1 MELSIIVSCLVG
13 LWLNWSFLVQTK
25 HKWETKLYIL
35 RQLIVFQVTANSF
48 NLSVHLILLI
58 PWPFWGYAVRPGD
71 YLWTVDPL
79 TCRLITAVLEIS
91 CIVCILNA
99 AGIFLS
105 NQGKD
110 ELRKE
115 RLGNNAAVV
124 VSATCFLSGILT
136 LVYTTAI
143 PLLKQGTLHGKNCPT
158 HSFSVL
164 CAQTEVKAIYLSYV
178 VCSLFLFILNF
189 PPTKSRVKYIL
200 DVCFKLITGVFHV
213 ISCFILFFG
222 VVFIVLFILGGSLY
236 SDAFNIVKLYFDIV
250 GLAVSIGFPAIV
262 NTGFTS
268 YVFQPPPSN
277 RNPDN
282 EKEEVKVRINV
293 SWLFHSRDHTSNS
306 HYWLP
311 YNFYDV
317 CLKNLVLDQLIN
329 YLLVDIFLF
338 SHHISAWNCI
348 NIVRRNFV
356 PVTHEN

>member
-13 LWLNWSFLVQTK
+13 LWVNWSFLVQTK

-79 TCRLITAVLEIS
+79 TCRLITAVLVIS

-136 LVYTTAI
+136 LHNSYTTSETGHFARR
-143 PLLKQGTLHGKNCPT
+143 K
-158 HSFSVL
+158 
-164 CAQTEVKAIYLSYV
+164 LSYPLV
-178 VCSLFLFILNF
+178 FSALRTDRGESYLFIL
-189 PPTKSRVKYIL
+189 R
-200 DVCFKLITGVFHV
+200 GVFF
-213 ISCFILFFG
+213 IS
-222 VVFIVLFILGGSLY
+222 VY
-236 SDAFNIVKLYFDIV
+236 PQ
-250 GLAVSIGFPAIV
+250 FPA
-262 NTGFTS
+262 N
-268 YVFQPPPSN
+268 
-277 RNPDN
+277 
-282 EKEEVKVRINV
+282 KV
-293 SWLFHSRDHTSNS
+293 
-306 HYWLP
+306 
-311 YNFYDV
+311 
-317 CLKNLVLDQLIN
+317 
-329 YLLVDIFLF
+329 
-338 SHHISAWNCI
+338 
-348 NIVRRNFV
+348 
-356 PVTHEN
+356 